1 MTDDATRLDAAS
13 PAAANATEGLT
24 ILGATVRHPVE
35 HLETFPAPS
44 GCTKVRFT
52 CEEVTSMCPVTEQ
65 PDLSTVVIE
74 YAPAARCV
82 ESKSLKLYLWS
93 FRDAAVFAEQMA
105 VDIAS
110 EVHRATTPTWVEVH
124 VTQRARGGIVVETH
138 ARLP

>member
-1 MTDDATRLDAAS
+1 MTDEGADRTD
-13 PAAANATEGLT
+13 GLT

-35 HLETFPAPS
+35 HLETFPTPE
-44 GCTKVRFT
+44 GCTRVRFT

-74 YAPAARCV
+74 YAPDQRCI

-93 FRDAAVFAEQMA
+93 FRDAAVFAEQLA
-105 VDIAS
+105 VDIAT
-110 EVHRATTPTWVEVH
+110 EVHRTAAPSWVEVH
-124 VTQRARGGIVVETH
+124 VTQRARGGIVTETF